1 MGVVGDKVLGLK
13 ANVEKALAELDKDN
27 ANTVRHVLVA
37 MGDDCD
43 DASSDSGRDIHLEK
57 V

>member
-13 ANVEKALAELDKDN
+13 TNVDEALTELDKDN

-37 MGDDCD
+37 MGDDSD